1 MPGKYAPWMHLE
13 HYLAPLPWAA
23 KGLRRLVRQDPAVP
37 LLPVGAKLVCQA
49 VARKRITPVDL
60 LHGALSRQDVVS
72 LYRTAE
78 GTYFCDRRRYSPTL
92 VDFYRIETKHCSD
105 LAEVD
110 AFFGHGWR
118 SKHNVITPTPN
129 RREGEWK

>member
-13 HYLAPLPWAA
+13 HCLAPLPWAV
-23 KGLRRLVRQDPAVP
+23 KGLRKLVRQDPAVP
-37 LLPVGAKLVCQA
+37 MPPVGAKLVCKA
-49 VARKRITPVDL
+49 VARKRITLVDL
-60 LHGALSRQDVVS
+60 LHGALSRKDVVS
-72 LYRTAE
+72 LYRTPE

-92 VDFYRIETKHCSD
+92 VDFYWIETKHCSD

>member
-1 MPGKYAPWMHLE
+1 MRTKYAPWVYLE
-13 HYLAPLPWAA
+13 HCLAPFPWAA
-23 KGLRRLVRQDPAVP
+23 KWLRRLVRQDPAVP
-37 LLPVGAKLVCQA
+37 MPPVGAKLVCKA
-49 VARKRITPVDL
+49 VASKRITLVDL
-60 LHGALSRQDVVS
+60 LYGALSRQDVVS

-92 VDFYRIETKHCSD
+92 LDFYRIETKHCSD

-118 SKHNVITPTPN
+118 RHNVITPNP
-129 RREGEWK
+129 

>member
-1 MPGKYAPWMHLE
+1 MRTKYPPWVYLE
-13 HYLAPLPWAA
+13 HCLAPFPWAV
-23 KGLRRLVRQDPAVP
+23 KGLRKLVRQDPAVP
-37 LLPVGAKLVCQA
+37 MPPVGAKLVCKA
-49 VARKRITPVDL
+49 VASKRITLVDL
-60 LHGALSRQDVVS
+60 LHGALSRRDVVS
-72 LYRTAE
+72 LYRTPE

>member
-23 KGLRRLVRQDPAVP
+23 KGLRRLVRQDPSVP
-37 LLPVGAKLVCQA
+37 LPPVGGKLVCQA
-49 VARKRITPVDL
+49 VARKRITFVDL
-60 LHGALSRQDVVS
+60 LYGALSRKDVLS
-72 LYRTAE
+72 LYRTPE

-118 SKHNVITPTPN
+118 SKHNLITPTPN
-129 RREGEWK
+129 RGKGGWK

>member
-37 LLPVGAKLVCQA
+37 LPPVGAKLVCQA
-49 VARKRITPVDL
+49 VARKRITLVDL
-60 LHGALSRQDVVS
+60 LHGALSRKDVVS
-72 LYRTAE
+72 LYRTPE

-92 VDFYRIETKHCSD
+92 MNYSTLCAAKDGVSR
-105 LAEVD
+105 
-110 AFFGHGWR
+110 
-118 SKHNVITPTPN
+118 
-129 RREGEWK
+129 GE

>member
-1 MPGKYAPWMHLE
+1 MRTKYAPWVYLE
-13 HYLAPLPWAA
+13 HCLAPFPWAA

-37 LLPVGAKLVCQA
+37 MPPVGAKLVCKA
-49 VARKRITPVDL
+49 VASKRITLVDL
-60 LHGALSRQDVVS
+60 LYGALSRQDVVS

-78 GTYFCDRRRYSPTL
+78 GTYLCDRRRYSSTL
-92 VDFYRIETKHCSD
+92 LDFYRIETKHCSD

-118 SKHNVITPTPN
+118 RHNVITPNP
-129 RREGEWK
+129 

>member
-49 VARKRITPVDL
+49 VARKRITNGARSLGVQSGVESADAAGVLMGCL
-60 LHGALSRQDVVS
+60 LFFDVFAQDVDG
-72 LYRTAE
+72 RTTA
-78 GTYFCDRRRYSPTL
+78 
-92 VDFYRIETKHCSD
+92 
-105 LAEVD
+105 A
-110 AFFGHGWR
+110 
-118 SKHNVITPTPN
+118 
-129 RREGEWK
+129 

>member
-60 LHGALSRQDVVS
+60 LHGALSRKDVVS
-72 LYRTAE
+72 LYRTPE

>member
-1 MPGKYAPWMHLE
+1 M
-13 HYLAPLPWAA
+13 
-23 KGLRRLVRQDPAVP
+23 
-37 LLPVGAKLVCQA
+37 GAKLVCQA
-49 VARKRITPVDL
+49 VARKRIALVDL
-60 LHGALSRQDVVS
+60 LYGALSRKDVLS
-72 LYRTAE
+72 LYRTPE

-118 SKHNVITPTPN
+118 SKHNLITPTPN

>member
-37 LLPVGAKLVCQA
+37 LPPVGAKLVCQA
-49 VARKRITPVDL
+49 VARKRIALVDL
-60 LHGALSRQDVVS
+60 LYGALSRKDVLS
-72 LYRTAE
+72 LYRTPE

-118 SKHNVITPTPN
+118 SKHNLITPTPN